1 MIEIIIL
8 ETPTILEKLK
18 LSNFSLKIN
27 IIKRRKTNGI
37 TIGRNSIIGA
47 GSVVTKDVLEN
58 SIYAGNPAKL
68 IRRIN

>member
-37 TIGRNSIIGA
+37 TIGR
-47 GSVVTKDVLEN
+47 KDIKSNFL
-58 SIYAGNPAKL
+58 L
-68 IRRIN
+68 ILSRFLKCK